1 MPAKDRSEDRVLL
14 LSGGVALGAYQ
25 AGAYSHL
32 HKEKALHPNWI
43 AGSSIGA
50 VNAAVI
56 AGNPPDK
63 RIERL
68 QALWQYDP
76 KQTPVQEEDR
86 RVISRWDHLEN
97 WGSAIWARALGK
109 AGHFRPRAPDPFRS
123 FRSFYDLTPL
133 RNQINALVDFDR
145 LNGGEVRV
153 TIALTDIMTG
163 ELVLFD
169 THHGDR
175 LSVDHLLASC
185 GYLPEFEPLV
195 ISGRLLGDGGLS
207 ANVPIEAL
215 VGHEKPITCFVVD
228 LFAREGDAPDDLQTA
243 LARKSDLT
251 FANQTW
257 LRLEAFC
264 REERLRAELEDA
276 RPNARKRASR
286 VGAAIYYLSYRAVPA
301 EAGSE
306 KLFDYSKRTIARRWQ
321 SGAAD
326 MDEAL
331 RVHLA
336 EIDTSAVRLIPI
348 RRVVSAEAG
357 RRR

>member
-1 MPAKDRSEDRVLL
+1 
-14 LSGGVALGAYQ
+14 
-25 AGAYSHL
+25 
-32 HKEKALHPNWI
+32 
-43 AGSSIGA
+43 
-50 VNAAVI
+50 
-56 AGNPPDK
+56 
-63 RIERL
+63 
-68 QALWQYDP
+68 
-76 KQTPVQEEDR
+76 
-86 RVISRWDHLEN
+86 
-97 WGSAIWARALGK
+97 
-109 AGHFRPRAPDPFRS
+109 
-123 FRSFYDLTPL
+123 L
-133 RNQINALVDFDR
+133 RNQVSSLVDFGR
-145 LNGGEVRV
+145 LNGGEVRI

-185 GYLPEFEPLV
+185 GYLPEFEPLM

-207 ANVPIEAL
+207 ANAPIEAL

-228 LFAREGDAPDDLQTA
+228 LFAREGDAPLDLETA

-257 LRLEAFC
+257 LRLEAFY
-264 REERLRAELEDA
+264 REERLHAELEDA
-276 RPNARKRASR
+276 RPNARKHANG
-286 VGAAIYYLSYRAVPA
+286 VGAAVYYLSYRADPA

-331 RVHLA
+331 RLHLCGT
-336 EIDTSAVRLIPI
+336 DTSPVRLIPI
-348 RRVVSAEAG
+348 RRAASADTGG
-357 RRR
+357 RR